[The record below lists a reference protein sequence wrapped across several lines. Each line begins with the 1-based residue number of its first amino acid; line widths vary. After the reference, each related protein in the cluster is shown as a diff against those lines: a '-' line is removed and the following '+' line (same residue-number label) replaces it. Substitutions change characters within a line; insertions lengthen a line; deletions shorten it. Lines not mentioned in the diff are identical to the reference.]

1 MRKILIYTASP
12 CPYCHI
18 AKELLRTKGV
28 KFEEIDVTGKSLL
41 RAEMAKRAG
50 GRTSVPQIW
59 IGDHHVGGCD
69 DLQALERNGKLDTL
83 LAA

>member
-1 MRKILIYTASP
+1 MKKIIIYTASP

-28 KFEEIDVTGKSLL
+28 RFEEIDVTAKSDL

-59 IGDHHVGGCD
+59 IGERHVGGCD
-69 DLQALERNGKLDTL
+69 DLQALERNGNLDSL